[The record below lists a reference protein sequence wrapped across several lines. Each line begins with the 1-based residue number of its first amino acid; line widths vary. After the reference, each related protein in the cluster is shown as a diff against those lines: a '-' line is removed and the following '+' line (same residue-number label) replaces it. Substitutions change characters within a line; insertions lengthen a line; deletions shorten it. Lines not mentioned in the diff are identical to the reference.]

1 VDAYVE
7 ELKRQRAVRL
17 LVPLFFVSG
26 LTALVYQ
33 TIWARQLQL
42 VFGTSQFAI
51 ATVLAAFMA
60 GLAAGG
66 FLMARYADRA
76 SKPLLIYGMLE
87 VIIGLYALLFPVLL
101 DAATPIY
108 LGFHAAVNPTPLV
121 FAVFQF
127 AVIGVLLLVP
137 TTCMGATLPL
147 LGRFVTGRVGA
158 AGDRIGLLYGVNTF
172 GAVLGIGLAGF
183 FLLPALGLA
192 STTMAAA
199 IANVVLGCGAVALS
213 RWHGEG
219 QVPHIER
226 DIEVEPSASLTP
238 VLMVAVLTG
247 FAALVYEVSWFR
259 LMGLVLGGST
269 YAFSVMLLAF
279 LTGIAAGGWAGGP
292 IADRLLARRG
302 PGGPLM
308 GLAIVQAGIA
318 ALTWAMMHLYEE
330 LPFLFLALFDSAER
344 YGASMFPFKIAL
356 AALVMTP
363 PALLMGASF
372 PLMVRAVV
380 GGSDGALGKPV
391 GQVYGANTLG
401 SIAGAFAGGFLLLP
415 ELNVVGTVLAANGA
429 NIAAGLVALTA
440 SMHAAGTFKRSTQV
454 AWTITGVGV
463 LIMASIFP
471 PSWNPLLMT
480 SGVYKYASE
489 LGDRSRSGLMAFAVD
504 DYQLLFYDEG
514 LSTVVTVAQSKV
526 SGNIWLANNGKVDA
540 STTVDMPT
548 QVLVSHLPFL
558 FARDP
563 EQALVI
569 GLASGITLGS
579 VTLYDELEEIQ
590 VVELEPAIIE
600 ASHFFDDY
608 NHRPLE
614 DPRVEM
620 VANDGRNHLL
630 LQGPERYDVIVAEPS
645 NPWLTGV
652 SNLFTQDFWIMGKE
666 RLKPSG
672 VWSQWVQLYGMS
684 PDDLRSLLAT
694 FADVYPH
701 VLLFATIEDADLVLL
716 GSEAPLVP
724 SVDAARRLLD
734 LHPKVADELRLVG
747 IKEPHDVLTFYQ
759 FGREDMIELAGDIE
773 FNTDDN
779 MRVEYSAPRHL
790 HSETSED
797 NFLMLLPKSQAV
809 EIAGVEDNLRL
820 AEAYE
825 RRGEL
830 VRALVCLKRIT
841 DVDPEHA
848 EAVALTE
855 RYAEALA
862 EELGDL

>member
-1 VDAYVE
+1 MDEYLE

-42 VFGTSQFAI
+42 IFGTSQFAI

-76 SKPLLIYGMLE
+76 QRPLLIYGALE
-87 VIIGLYALLFPVLL
+87 IFIGLYALVFPKLL
-101 DAATPIY
+101 DAATPLY
-108 LGFHAAVNPTPLV
+108 LGFYEAASPTPLV

-127 AVIGVLLLVP
+127 LVIGVLLLAP

-158 AGDRIGLLYGVNTF
+158 AGDRIGMLYGVNTF
-172 GAVLGIGLAGF
+172 GAVVGIGIAGF

-192 STTMAAA
+192 ATTAMAAV
-199 IANVVLGCGAVALS
+199 ANVALGSAAIALS

-226 DIEVEPSASLTP
+226 DIETEPSLSLRP
-238 VLMVAVLTG
+238 VLLVAVLTG

-279 LTGIAAGGWAGGP
+279 LTGIAGGGWAGGP
-292 IADRLLARRG
+292 IADRLLQRRG
-302 PGGPLM
+302 PGGPLL

-318 ALTWAMMHLYEE
+318 ALTWLMMHLYED

-344 YGASMFPFKIAL
+344 YDASMFPFKIGL

-380 GGSDGALGKPV
+380 GGSDGALGRPV

-415 ELNVVGTVLAANGA
+415 QLNIVGTVLSANGA
-429 NIAAGLVALTA
+429 NIAAALVAYTA
-440 SMHAAGTFKRSTQV
+440 AMHAARKVSRSAQA
-454 AWTITGVGV
+454 AWTVTGVAV
-463 LIMASIFP
+463 LWLAAMFP

-489 LGDRSRSGLMAFAVD
+489 LSDRSRSGLMAFAVD

-558 FARDP
+558 FADEP
-563 EQALVI
+563 TSAVVI

-579 VTLYDELEEIQ
+579 VTLYEELEEIQ
-590 VVELEPAIIE
+590 VVELEPSIVE
-600 ASHFFDDY
+600 ASHYFDDY

-630 LQGPERYDVIVAEPS
+630 LQPPERYDVIVAEPS

-652 SNLFTQDFWIMGKE
+652 SNLFTRDFWVMGRE
-666 RLKPSG
+666 RLKPGG

-694 FADVYPH
+694 FADVFPH

-716 GSEAPLVP
+716 GSEDPLVL
-724 SVDAARRLLD
+724 SVEGARRLLD
-734 LHPKVADELRLVG
+734 DHAGVAAELRLVG
-747 IKEPHDVLTFYQ
+747 IKRPHDVLTFYQ
-759 FGREDMIELAGDIE
+759 FGREEILEVAGDVE

-790 HSETSED
+790 HSETSQE
-797 NFLMLLPKSQAV
+797 NFLLLLPKSRSA
-809 EIAGVEDNLRL
+809 EIDGVEDNILL
-820 AEAYE
+820 AEAYG
-825 RRGEL
+825 RRGEN

-841 DVDPEHA
+841 DVDPEHE
-848 EAVALTE
+848 EAVALT
-855 RYAEALA
+855 RKYAEKLA
-862 EELGDL
+862 EELGEL